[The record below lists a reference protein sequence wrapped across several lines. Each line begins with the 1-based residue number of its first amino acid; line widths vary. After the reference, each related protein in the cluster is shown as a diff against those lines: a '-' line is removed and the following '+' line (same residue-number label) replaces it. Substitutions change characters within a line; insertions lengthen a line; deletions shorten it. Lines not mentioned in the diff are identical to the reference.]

1 MSEQTNYINLD
12 TILGEKQETVKDQ
25 VIVIQE
31 AITPITPTRI
41 VDWDSILSE
50 VSYKLPKG
58 YPTVVDGVFTEREE
72 IIIINEA
79 LEAEGLPTLP
89 LTEAKD
95 VKVVTSTIK
104 PGPFIKW
111 LDSLTMVKKTAW
123 FELIPVVQAMS
134 GKSKL
139 TVNIMSDTIS
149 KKSGLDWG
157 EGKDNIDWITNELI
171 YVAKNKKDL
180 DYVNNEYLPKATGT
194 PLFLR
199 GSNTPSSFLWSK
211 INTTF
216 YKWVKESGIEKNKDF
231 TADVI
236 LFWGITDPKSEED
249 LIRKAIE
256 KPKVVKGSL
265 IDLGN
270 GKFMACVSLKA
281 GVEARMGK
289 VTSYL
294 AGQAGLDA
302 DDTTNEAI
310 INESWITDK
319 LTQASDWFK
328 EKFQQV
334 KQFFNDLGKT
344 ITDTVNKLPGVSQA
358 EQTAAAI
365 DNLENWLEEYDN
377 NNPTLTEGKEDSGP
391 IFCDT
396 CIQERVKNIQKYIK
410 SFEKGVSLDDLS
422 KQAMELEKLRFFKY
436 KITDIDK
443 NVVKAK
449 KAGLD
454 RLVNTIITAKP
465 ANPNSS
471 NYNKAIKAG
480 YKEPKRSTNKCKLLD
495 LAPLDRH
502 EIKNLLFISAN
513 ANGIKVLNTMFQSI
527 LTSVQPYKK
536 NAPKAR
542 ESFIRYVVNL
552 NAQSIFGGSGQL
564 PLIKYNGKSI
574 TYLGTKTDYVNK
586 YTKKIDNDFGE
597 SKLPILSMIITPVER
612 AKNEKETP
620 FYYSLALYTLYS
632 VEKEKG
638 DNVQMKYASI
648 NFKCNS
654 GSKFAFVIEADN
666 EVTAN
671 SLEKKLSVK

>member
-1 MSEQTNYINLD
+1 MSEQINYINLD
-12 TILGEKQETVKDQ
+12 TILGEKKETVKDQ

-31 AITPITPTRI
+31 AITPIAPTRI
-41 VDWDSILSE
+41 VDWDSILNE
-50 VSYKLPKG
+50 VCYKLPKG
-58 YPTVVDGVFTEREE
+58 YPTVIDGVFTEREE

-79 LEAEGLPTLP
+79 LEAEGLSTLP
-89 LTEAKD
+89 LPEANK
-95 VKVVTSTIK
+95 VKVVTSIIK
-104 PGPFIKW
+104 PGPFDRW
-111 LDSLTMVKKTAW
+111 LNNLSMVKKTAW
-123 FELIPVVQAMS
+123 FELIPVIQAIS
-134 GKSKL
+134 GKSQL
-139 TVNIMSDTIS
+139 TVEIMLETMS
-149 KKSGLDWG
+149 KRSGLDWG
-157 EGKDNIDWITNELI
+157 EGKDSIDWIVNELK
-171 YVAKNKKDL
+171 YVAKNPKDL
-180 DYVNNEYLPKATGT
+180 YYVNTEYLPKATGT
-194 PLFLR
+194 PLFLKEK
-199 GSNTPSSFLWSK
+199 SKPSSFLWAK

-236 LFWGITDPKSEED
+236 LFWGIADPKSEQD
-249 LIRKAIE
+249 LIKKAIK
-256 KPKVVKGSL
+256 KPKVVQGNL
-265 IDLGN
+265 VDLGN
-270 GKFMACVSLKA
+270 GRFMACVSLKA

-302 DDTTNEAI
+302 DDTTNEAT

-334 KQFFNDLGKT
+334 KQFFNNFSKT
-344 ITDTVNKLPGVSQA
+344 IVDAVNKLPGVPEAQQA
-358 EQTAAAI
+358 ANAI

-396 CIQERVKNIQKYIK
+396 CIQEKVKNLQKYIK
-410 SFEKGVSLDDLS
+410 SFEKGMSLDDLS
-422 KQAMELEKLRFFKY
+422 NQAMELERFGFFKY
-436 KITDIDK
+436 KITDIEK
-443 NVVKAK
+443 SVIKAK
-449 KAGLD
+449 KTGLD
-454 RLVNTIITAKP
+454 NIVNKITKAKAARP
-465 ANPNSS
+465 TDL
-471 NYNKAIKAG
+471 NYKNALNKG
-480 YKEPKRSTNKCKLLD
+480 YKQPKSSSKCQLLNIP
-495 LAPLDRH
+495 PLERH

-513 ANGIKVLNTMFQSI
+513 ANGVKVLNTIFQSI

-536 NAPKAR
+536 DAPKAK
-542 ESFIRYVVNL
+542 ELFIRYVVNL
-552 NAQSIFGGSGQL
+552 NAQSIFGGSGEL
-564 PLIKYNGKSI
+564 PLIKYNGDSI

-597 SKLPILSMIITPVER
+597 SKLPILGMIVTPVER

-632 VEKEKG
+632 VEKEEK
-638 DNVQMKYASI
+638 DNIQMKYASI

-666 EVTAN
+666 EVTAK
-671 SLEKKLSVK
+671 SLEKKLSIK